1 MKKKLSRIN
10 FKGINIP
17 QTLFDILDKM
27 KSTPINQKID
37 YLMIKYQLLDIMKSI
52 KAENDFLFDWAN
64 FKSISP

>member
-52 KAENDFLFDWAN
+52 KAENDFSFDWAN

>member
-1 MKKKLSRIN
+1 MKKKLSKIN

-52 KAENDFLFDWAN
+52 KAENDFSFDWAN